1 MFHFANYKRL
11 PEWLQHVTPKKAK
24 RFIAL
29 FFQSK
34 SSFTFPHQSVV
45 MIHSSPSN
53 PSPWGFLGSKLVDPH
68 LSKNSPKNPLIL
80 DTRPGKR
87 LQFAP

>member
-1 MFHFANYKRL
+1 MLH
-11 PEWLQHVTPKKAK
+11 PKK
-24 RFIAL
+24 RSGEIAL
-29 FFQSK
+29 FFQVVNHHSEVD
-34 SSFTFPHQSVV
+34 SFCPPVCSG
-45 MIHSSPSN
+45 SPSN

-87 LQFAP
+87 LQFAT